1 MISKLNSEK
10 LIKQTFADTIRCKA
24 DKTKANIK
32 KIRPSSPINL
42 ISTF

>member
-10 LIKQTFADTIRCKA
+10 LIKQTFVETNKCKT

-32 KIRPSSPINL
+32 KIRPNSPANL
-42 ISTF
+42 ISPF